1 MLLLFQSTPPIRV
14 ATIYFTIFLYI
25 FFYFNPRHPYGWRH
39 SNRIRPTI
47 KEYFNPRHPY
57 GWRRN
62 TFHLGRPFHLF
73 QSTPPIRV
81 ATVFCCCFLFFCCI
95 FQSTPPI
102 RVATALLTP
111 GKGAKRYFNPR
122 HPYGWRPSRMILLDS
137 SVRFQ
142 STPPI
147 RVATVIDQFGNKTML
162 FQSTPPIRVATTSL
176 FGCKICDK
184 ISIHATHTGGDT
196 DLLVKQRLFLI
207 SIHATHTGGDAAL
220 LHIVLH

>member
-1 MLLLFQSTPPIRV
+1 MLLVFQSTPPIRV

-102 RVATALLTP
+102 RVATRIVDCEFCP
-111 GKGAKRYFNPR
+111 
-122 HPYGWRPSRMILLDS
+122 
-137 SVRFQ
+137 V
-142 STPPI
+142 
-147 RVATVIDQFGNKTML
+147 
-162 FQSTPPIRVATTSL
+162 
-176 FGCKICDK
+176 K
-184 ISIHATHTGGDT
+184 ISIHATHTGGDQT
-196 DLLVKQRLFLI
+196 ALTEAQKQLNFNPRHPYGWRRAQ
-207 SIHATHTGGDAAL
+207 SAGRY
-220 LHIVLH
+220 